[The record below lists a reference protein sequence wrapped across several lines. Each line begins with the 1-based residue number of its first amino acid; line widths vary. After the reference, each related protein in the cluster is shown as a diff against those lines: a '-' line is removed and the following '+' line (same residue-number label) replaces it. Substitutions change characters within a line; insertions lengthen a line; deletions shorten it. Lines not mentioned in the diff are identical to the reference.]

1 MKKIIILMLLL
12 VSQVSYSQWEAKNN
26 GLGRGAIVA
35 LTVDGD
41 KIYAGLCGGGVG
53 IYMSSD
59 MGESWVNIESQKCI
73 NAVFIIDGNIFVVV
87 ENYSD
92 WVFFS
97 SDMGKNWINRS
108 NGLPESGEQLLI
120 RSLANINNK
129 IFVGTSKGIFMTTN
143 NGDIW
148 VDKNTGLP
156 VNNKNV
162 TSMITIGNSIFAT
175 VWDSGL
181 FMSSDMGDHWININN
196 DSAILHVSSRMV
208 VDENIIFVGT
218 AFGGVYLS
226 TDMGN
231 SWINESEELPSC
243 MVFAL
248 AVKGDYIFAS
258 LSCTA
263 RMVLSTN
270 MGNTWAV
277 RMKGFADTTGD
288 VYAFAILGDYI
299 FAGTDGGGVYRAKI
313 SDLVLDVKEDDP
325 APVDIYFYPNP
336 VSDYLYIDISAEF
349 EPVQSIEIYDQLGR
363 LLKNIPSNSLATHT
377 LSIFVGDLSP
387 SIYFLKIQKHGSYI
401 YKKFIKI

>member
-1 MKKIIILMLLL
+1 MKKFIILMLLL

-129 IFVGTSKGIFMTTN
+129 IFVGTSEGIFMTTN

-175 VWDSGL
+175 VW
-181 FMSSDMGDHWININN
+181 
-196 DSAILHVSSRMV
+196 
-208 VDENIIFVGT
+208 
-218 AFGGVYLS
+218 
-226 TDMGN
+226 
-231 SWINESEELPSC
+231 
-243 MVFAL
+243 
-248 AVKGDYIFAS
+248 
-258 LSCTA
+258 
-263 RMVLSTN
+263 
-270 MGNTWAV
+270 
-277 RMKGFADTTGD
+277 
-288 VYAFAILGDYI
+288 
-299 FAGTDGGGVYRAKI
+299 
-313 SDLVLDVKEDDP
+313 
-325 APVDIYFYPNP
+325 
-336 VSDYLYIDISAEF
+336 
-349 EPVQSIEIYDQLGR
+349 
-363 LLKNIPSNSLATHT
+363 
-377 LSIFVGDLSP
+377 
-387 SIYFLKIQKHGSYI
+387 
-401 YKKFIKI
+401 

>member
-1 MKKIIILMLLL
+1 
-12 VSQVSYSQWEAKNN
+12 
-26 GLGRGAIVA
+26 
-35 LTVDGD
+35 
-41 KIYAGLCGGGVG
+41 
-53 IYMSSD
+53 
-59 MGESWVNIESQKCI
+59 
-73 NAVFIIDGNIFVVV
+73 
-87 ENYSD
+87 
-92 WVFFS
+92 
-97 SDMGKNWINRS
+97 
-108 NGLPESGEQLLI
+108 
-120 RSLANINNK
+120 
-129 IFVGTSKGIFMTTN
+129 
-143 NGDIW
+143 
-148 VDKNTGLP
+148 
-156 VNNKNV
+156 
-162 TSMITIGNSIFAT
+162 

-218 AFGGVYLS
+218 AYGGVYLS

-231 SWINESEELPSC
+231 SWINESEELSSC

-258 LSCTA
+258 LDCI
-263 RMVLSTN
+263 MVVLSTN
-270 MGNTWAV
+270 MGNSWVV
-277 RMKGFADTTGD
+277 RKDGFAKPSFVNT
-288 VYAFAILGDYI
+288 FAILGDYI
-299 FAGTDGGGVYRAKI
+299 FAGTSGVYRAKI